1 MKFQILDVY
10 YINKCIEWLRENRI
24 SLRVVMRGRRGT
36 EEGRKT
42 NNGKRSAIEMTP
54 AKQS

>member
-1 MKFQILDVY
+1 MKFQILNV
-10 YINKCIEWLRENRI
+10 YINKCIEWVREKRI
-24 SLRVVMRGRRGT
+24 SLRVVIRERRGT

-54 AKQS
+54 TKHS